1 MLVALMLA
9 AFGVSQM
16 ETTASPDL
24 TTWIVVLGI
33 QAVPY
38 ACALIVSMA
47 SALSL
52 PSWLVGTTYRAVGG
66 SAGAVTT
73 AVAEASR
80 QAAEPVAAPAADPA
94 AATGASASS
103 LQPAL
108 APAAAVVM
116 AAAAVGGVLSADQIG
131 GNNSLGGADPAFI
144 SGSLSKRSI
153 GNV

>member
-1 MLVALMLA
+1 VALMLA
-9 AFGVSQM
+9 AYGVSQM

-24 TTWIVVLGI
+24 TTWMVVLGI

-38 ACALIVSMA
+38 ACALVVSLA

-52 PSWLVGTTYRAVGG
+52 PAWLVGTRYRAVGG
-66 SAGAVTT
+66 SP
-73 AVAEASR
+73 VAESSR
-80 QAAEPVAAPAADPA
+80 QTGETAADQAPV
-94 AATGASASS
+94 TVGLS

-108 APAAAVVM
+108 APAAAAVL
-116 AAAAVGGVLSADQIG
+116 AAAAIGASADQIG

-144 SGSLSKRSI
+144 SGSLSNRSI